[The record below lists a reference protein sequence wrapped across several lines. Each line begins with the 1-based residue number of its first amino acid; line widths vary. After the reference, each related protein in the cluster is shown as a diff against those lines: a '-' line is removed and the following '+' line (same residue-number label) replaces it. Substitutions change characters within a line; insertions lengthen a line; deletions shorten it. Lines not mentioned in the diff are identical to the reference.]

1 MKQGIHPLILFR
13 IIQMAIYTALGAKVE
28 NKPKKTRQGNSKHTK
43 YSATARNSAR
53 KPYRG
58 QGK

>member
-1 MKQGIHPLILFR
+1 MAKMKSSL
-13 IIQMAIYTALGAKVE
+13 TNKVVIE
-28 NKPKKTRQGNSKHTK
+28 HKPKNTRQGNSKNTK

-53 KPYRG
+53 KKYRG